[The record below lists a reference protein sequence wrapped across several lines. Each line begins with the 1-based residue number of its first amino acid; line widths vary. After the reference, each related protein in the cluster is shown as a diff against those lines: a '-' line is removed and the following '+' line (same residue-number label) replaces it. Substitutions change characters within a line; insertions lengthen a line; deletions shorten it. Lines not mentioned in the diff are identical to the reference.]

1 MKSLSDRYVG
11 TTTKIWTSFLW
22 ENQANFEKTGILLTH
37 DEVTFLCEHLWNCT
51 NADEFYS
58 KMDSMTIDELRSWAR
73 KAKKKRGGLAVE
85 QELLSI
91 YS

>member
-1 MKSLSDRYVG
+1 MWVQPQKYGHRCFG
-11 TTTKIWTSFLW
+11 KIRRI
-22 ENQANFEKTGILLTH
+22 FEKTGILLTH

-58 KMDSMTIDELRSWAR
+58 KMDSMTIDELRNWAR